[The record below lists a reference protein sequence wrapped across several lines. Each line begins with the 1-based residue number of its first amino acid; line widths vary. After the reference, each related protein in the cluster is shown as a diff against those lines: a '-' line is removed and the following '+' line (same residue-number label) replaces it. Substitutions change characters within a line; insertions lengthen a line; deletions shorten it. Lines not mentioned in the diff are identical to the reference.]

1 MSFFTIVLL
10 FITCI
15 SVINWV
21 LLRRKKEHDFLNLLH
36 LANNDVDFKKTVA
49 MGLYYR
55 FMKQTEEEK
64 VSNVFIREDPIAF
77 EHFVGDVFERY
88 YGGSVYVTRGS
99 NDYGVDFEHKLNDEL
114 YIGQVKCYNSDMP
127 FNAIALVH
135 SNMVK
140 EDAKGGY
147 VVTTGSYT
155 VNAQRYAEGLN
166 IQLIDGPK
174 LAEMYIEVL
183 QNERNPVYKLD
194 PVNN

>member
-1 MSFFTIVLL
+1 MSVFTIVLL

-64 VSNVFIREDPIAF
+64 VSNVFIGEDPIAF

-114 YIGQVKCYNSDMP
+114 YLGQVKCYNSDMP

-166 IQLIDGPK
+166 IQLIDD
-174 LAEMYIEVL
+174 
-183 QNERNPVYKLD
+183 QNLLRCT
-194 PVNN
+194 